1 MGVVNNPDYLG
12 PNSLPNHIKQKVLKK
27 CTDVKVDVSQN
38 MLTDFESVDVKKM
51 LHNIERSKFNL
62 ALYDKFKRYIK
73 WYESSK
79 PDITPLVAI
88 FPELYDLDNQQGLV

>member
-1 MGVVNNPDYLG
+1 
-12 PNSLPNHIKQKVLKK
+12 
-27 CTDVKVDVSQN
+27 
-38 MLTDFESVDVKKM
+38 VKKM
-51 LHNIERSKFNL
+51 LHNVERSKFNF